1 MQQQNKKRN
10 KVSLTL
16 IITQLPFSAISI
28 CEYYDNNNVVASI
41 SFLFKLE
48 PETEKIILQME

>member
-28 CEYYDNNNVVASI
+28 CEYYDNNNVVASL
-41 SFLFKLE
+41 FFKLE